1 MQKPEP
7 EPLKP
12 LLQAQ
17 GSGNSQAP
25 QPEPFLLPPAAARL
39 QGSEEVLPQPQ
50 PEVLPQTGAAVQ
62 SQPEVRAEEKTGDV
76 ETSVKA
82 PAAAGKKRSLL
93 DCVEDL
99 KQARKQL
106 KSDKEGVVSA
116 RTSIQTTDAVA
127 APTCRCR
134 QKTVPAAAKPKP
146 GPGPRQKKS
155 KQAGPAEGDRAKE
168 TAAARGKAGP
178 REQPEDP
185 DALPVDRIHVVY
197 AATKSY
203 LVAATGGKKRPLV
216 CVEEKMHKD
225 HARWIGQLHK
235 QGLKN
240 EQANFGDLKQSL
252 LRGREKFLQKARK
265 A

>member
-1 MQKPEP
+1 M
-7 EPLKP
+7 
-12 LLQAQ
+12 
-17 GSGNSQAP
+17 
-25 QPEPFLLPPAAARL
+25 
-39 QGSEEVLPQPQ
+39 
-50 PEVLPQTGAAVQ
+50 
-62 SQPEVRAEEKTGDV
+62 
-76 ETSVKA
+76 
-82 PAAAGKKRSLL
+82 
-93 DCVEDL
+93 

-134 QKTVPAAAKPKP
+134 QKT
-146 GPGPRQKKS
+146 

-203 LVAATGGKKRPLV
+203 LVAATGGKKRLLV
-216 CVEEKMHKD
+216 CVEEKMTRTMH
-225 HARWIGQLHK
+225 G
-235 QGLKN
+235 
-240 EQANFGDLKQSL
+240 
-252 LRGREKFLQKARK
+252 
-265 A
+265 